1 MFKGNGIN
9 IDSSHLNPTSDKGPI
24 TRTESHLGEMSSIA
38 AHVPMTMCKLEKTDE
53 DDEEGEQNQNEN
65 RGSMQLPLSES
76 RVCPL

>member
-1 MFKGNGIN
+1 MFKGNGTS

-38 AHVPMTMCKLEKTDE
+38 ARVPMTVCNLKKTDE
-53 DDEEGEQNQNEN
+53 DDEEEEQNQNEN
-65 RGSMQLPLSES
+65 GGSMQLPLSES